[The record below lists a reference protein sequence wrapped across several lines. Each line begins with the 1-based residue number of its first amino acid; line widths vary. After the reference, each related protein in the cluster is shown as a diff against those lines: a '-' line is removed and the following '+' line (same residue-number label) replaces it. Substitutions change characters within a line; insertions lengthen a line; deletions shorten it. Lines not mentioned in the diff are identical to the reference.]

1 MAQSLCSVV
10 SQGLSL
16 PILRDRACLGSF
28 YLADHPIEALPGPER
43 THASCTGRQ
52 ILHHRVTGEAPH

>member
-1 MAQSLCSVV
+1 MAQSLCFLV

-28 YLADHPIEALPGPER
+28 YLADHLIEAVPGPER
-43 THASCTGRQ
+43 THASCIGRQ
-52 ILHHRVTGEAPH
+52 ILHHQVTGEAPH